1 MPSRFDGVHHVVHVG
16 SDVAGTCSQC
26 DEPLHRFEESVNH
39 YIRVHAYRLLH
50 VGSECGAATRDM
62 GVSTVAVLGK

>member
-1 MPSRFDGVHHVVHVG
+1 MPSRYDGIHHVVHVG
-16 SDVAGTCSQC
+16 NDVTGICPQCS
-26 DEPLHRFEESVNH
+26 ETLERFEQFVNH

-50 VGSECGAATRDM
+50 VGSECAARPGDT